1 VANDLDVRF
10 DAGRHDYIEQE
21 TGEVLPGITQLLKQA
36 GRIDDRWFDDDA
48 AERGTWVHARTADY
62 DLGLISRPEGVTHGW
77 KPYLLAHVAC
87 MRALQPDILHVEELS
102 SHPTHRYCSR
112 IDRVLNLHRVR
123 GVWEI
128 KTGGKAP
135 WHPVQTALEAI
146 LDSVESGI
154 PPQHTRRWCCYL
166 RFDGGY
172 KVERHDDP
180 RDLAEAYEVLRVC
193 GRY

>member
-1 VANDLDVRF
+1 MADLNIRF
-10 DAGRHDYIEQE
+10 IVDSHCYLEQD
-21 TGEVLPGITQLLKQA
+21 TGEVLPGITTLLKQT
-36 GRIDDRWFDDDA
+36 GHIDTTWYDDDA

-62 DLGLISRPEGVTHGW
+62 DLGLISRPEGITHGW
-77 KPYLLAHVAC
+77 KPYLLAHVAAVQAVRPE
-87 MRALQPDILHVEELS
+87 MLHVEEMS

-112 IDRVLNLHRVR
+112 IDRVVKVAGVR

-135 WHPVQTALEAI
+135 WHRLQTALEAI
-146 LDSVESGI
+146 LDSAASGV
-154 PPQHTRRWCCYL
+154 PPQHLRRWACYL
-166 RFDGGY
+166 QFTGKY

-180 RDLAEAYEVLRVC
+180 RDLADAYAVLKAC